1 MKSNRNLLILVVV
14 ALLLVGVA
22 IRNQPDQA
30 LDDASA
36 VEAAVEAGQAATDS
50 TVGSA
55 DVQTEQRFS
64 DLPVIDT
71 GELPI
76 EAIETLL
83 LIADGGPYPFDRDD
97 LTFQNREGLLPD
109 RPQGHYREYTVIT
122 PGEDDRGARRVV
134 AGADGERYY
143 TADHYSSFRE
153 IVLPGGS
160 G

>member
-1 MKSNRNLLILVVV
+1 MKSNRNLLLLAVV

-36 VEAAVEAGQAATDS
+36 VDAGQTATDS
-50 TVGSA
+50 TVASA
-55 DVQTEQRFS
+55 DIEIEQRFS
-64 DLPVIDT
+64 DLPVVDT
-71 GELPI
+71 NELPI

-97 LTFQNREGLLPD
+97 LTFQNREGLLPE

-122 PGEDDRGARRVV
+122 PGENDRGARRVV

-153 IVLPGGS
+153 IALPADTG
-160 G
+160 